1 MSGFAGSSR
10 GYRLDKSKAA
20 KNFCKLQE
28 SIMSSSLLVRFS
40 QAILRRNAWFAAV
53 FQGSLV
59 FISLVLAWL
68 LSFDFSLPHRH
79 ILLTV
84 APMLVVI
91 RLTVIAGF
99 GLLHGWWR
107 YVSVEDV
114 VEIIKAD
121 LLGAAVFFLVIRYV
135 FAVTVF
141 PRSVY
146 VLEALL
152 TGALLIGVRVLSR
165 LLAETFR
172 QDLALAKSARKVVVI
187 GAGQAAEVVLRQ
199 LKQAGYQILACVDDD
214 RTKVGLKI
222 HGVPVVGTAD
232 QLPRLFGSN
241 EEEYEVIIAVPSAT
255 GAQMRRFVEIC
266 EKTGRRYR
274 TIPTMRE
281 LIAGEVLVKQLR
293 EVHLEDLLGREPVRL
308 DIEAVRGKIIGKVVM
323 VTGAAGSI
331 GSEIC
336 RQILECAPAKL
347 VCLDQD
353 ETGIFDLQRELSQ
366 LSEGTPV
373 FSVANVRDGER
384 LRAIC
389 CGHRVNVIFHAA
401 AYKHVPVMETN
412 VQEAVTNNVFALLNL
427 LEVAE
432 EAKCTDFVLIST
444 DKAVNPTSI
453 MGVTK
458 RICEII
464 VASRPPNGLRCVS
477 VRFGNVLGSSGSVV
491 PIFQEQLRQNRPL
504 TVTHAEIQRFFM
516 TSREAVSLVL
526 QAFVI
531 GNHGDVLALDMG
543 VPIKI
548 VDLARSLIY
557 LSGKSERDVP
567 IRFTGL
573 RPGEKMTE
581 DLFCPT
587 EEILPTS
594 CAGIKRTRGR
604 LLSWPELMRQLSEL
618 RTSMTVDG
626 ADPVIAKI
634 KEIVPEYSVDSRR
647 YQEILG
653 SSSFS
658 PAHPST
664 QSIPRLN
671 LRDKFV
677 PIELGMRNEDPK

>member
-1 MSGFAGSSR
+1 
-10 GYRLDKSKAA
+10 
-20 KNFCKLQE
+20 
-28 SIMSSSLLVRFS
+28 MSSSPLSRFS
-40 QAILRRNAWFAAV
+40 RAILRRNAWVVAV
-53 FQGSLV
+53 FQVSLV

-79 ILLTV
+79 LLLTV
-84 APMLVVI
+84 ASVLIVI
-91 RLTVIAGF
+91 RLAVIARF

-121 LLGAAVFFLVIRYV
+121 LLGTAVFFLVIRYV
-135 FAVTVF
+135 FVITVF
-141 PRSVY
+141 PVSVY

-152 TGALLIGVRVLSR
+152 TAALLIGVRVLSR
-165 LLAETFR
+165 LLAESFR
-172 QDLALAKSARKVVVI
+172 QDLALAKSSRKVVVI
-187 GAGQAAEVVLRQ
+187 GAGRAAEVVLRQ
-199 LKQAGYQILACVDDD
+199 LKQAGYQVLACVDDNP
-214 RTKVGLKI
+214 TKVGLKI

-232 QLPRLFGSN
+232 QLPRLFASK
-241 EEEYEVIIAVPSAT
+241 EEEYEIIIAVPSAT

-353 ETGIFDLQRELSQ
+353 ETGIFHLQRELSQ
-366 LSEGTPV
+366 LTLERTLV
-373 FSVANVRDGER
+373 FNVANVRDGER

-432 EAKCTDFVLIST
+432 EARCRDFVLIST

-491 PIFQEQLRQNRPL
+491 PIFQEQLQQNRPL
-504 TVTHAEIQRFFM
+504 TVTHPEIQRFFM

-548 VDLARSLIY
+548 VDLARSLIC

-567 IRFTGL
+567 IRITGL

-581 DLFCPT
+581 DLFYPT

-604 LLSWPELMRQLSEL
+604 LLSWPELMCQLSEL

-634 KEIVPEYSVDSRR
+634 KEIVPEYSFDSRR
-647 YQEILG
+647 YEEILG
-653 SSSFS
+653 SASFS
-658 PAHPST
+658 SNHPAT

-671 LRDKFV
+671 LRSKLE
-677 PIELGMRNEDPK
+677 PIEFGMRSEDPT

>member
-1 MSGFAGSSR
+1 
-10 GYRLDKSKAA
+10 
-20 KNFCKLQE
+20 
-28 SIMSSSLLVRFS
+28 
-40 QAILRRNAWFAAV
+40 
-53 FQGSLV
+53 
-59 FISLVLAWL
+59 
-68 LSFDFSLPHRH
+68 
-79 ILLTV
+79 
-84 APMLVVI
+84 
-91 RLTVIAGF
+91 
-99 GLLHGWWR
+99 
-107 YVSVEDV
+107 
-114 VEIIKAD
+114 
-121 LLGAAVFFLVIRYV
+121 
-135 FAVTVF
+135 
-141 PRSVY
+141 
-146 VLEALL
+146 LEALL
-152 TGALLIGVRVLSR
+152 TAALLIGVRVLSR

-172 QDLALAKSARKVVVI
+172 QDLALAKSAQNVVVI
-187 GAGQAAEVVLRQ
+187 GAGRAAEVVLRQ
-199 LKQAGYQILACVDDD
+199 LKQAGYQVLACVDDNP
-214 RTKVGLKI
+214 TKVGLKI
-222 HGVPVVGTAD
+222 HGVPVIGTAD
-232 QLPRLFGSN
+232 QLPGLFGSR

-281 LIAGEVLVKQLR
+281 LIAGEVLVKQIR

-308 DIEAVRGKIIGKVVM
+308 DIEAVRGKIMGKVVM

-353 ETGIFDLQRELSQ
+353 ETGIFHLQRELSR
-366 LSEGTPV
+366 LTSARTLV

-389 CGHRVNVIFHAA
+389 CGHKVNVIFHAA

-432 EAKCTDFVLIST
+432 EARCRDFVLIST

-504 TVTHAEIQRFFM
+504 TVTHPEIQRFFM

-531 GNHGDVLALDMG
+531 GNHADVLALDMG
-543 VPIKI
+543 VPIRI
-548 VDLARSLIY
+548 VDLARSLIC

-567 IRFTGL
+567 IRITGL
-573 RPGEKMTE
+573 RPGEKLTE
-581 DLFCPT
+581 DLFYPT

-634 KEIVPEYSVDSRR
+634 KEIVPEYSFDSRR
-647 YQEILG
+647 YQEIFG
-653 SSSFS
+653 STSSSA
-658 PAHPST
+658 AHPAT
-664 QSIPRLN
+664 QSVPSLN
-671 LRDKFV
+671 LRSKLE
-677 PIELGMRNEDPK
+677 PIEFGMRNEDPA

>member
-1 MSGFAGSSR
+1 
-10 GYRLDKSKAA
+10 
-20 KNFCKLQE
+20 
-28 SIMSSSLLVRFS
+28 MSSSPLIRFA
-40 QAILRRNAWFAAV
+40 QIILRRNAWFAAW

-59 FISLVLAWL
+59 LISLVLAWL
-68 LSFDFSLPHRH
+68 LTFDFSLPHRQM
-79 ILLTV
+79 LLTV
-84 APMLVVI
+84 APVLVVI
-91 RLTVIAGF
+91 RLAVIARF

-114 VEIIKAD
+114 IELIKAD
-121 LLGAAVFFLVIRYV
+121 LLGTAVFFLMIRYV
-135 FAVTVF
+135 FVITVF
-141 PRSVY
+141 PVSVY

-152 TGALLIGVRVLSR
+152 TATLLIGVRVLSR
-165 LLAETFR
+165 LLAESFR
-172 QDLALAKSARKVVVI
+172 QDQALARSTRKVVVVI
-187 GAGQAAEVVLRQ
+187 GAGRAAEVVLRQ
-199 LKQAGYQILACVDDD
+199 LKQDGYQVLACVDDD
-214 RTKVGLKI
+214 PTKVGLKI
-222 HGVPVVGTAD
+222 HGVPVRGTAD
-232 QLPRLFGSN
+232 QLPRLFESR

-274 TIPTMRE
+274 TIPTLRE
-281 LIAGEVLVKQLR
+281 LIAGEILVKQLR

-308 DIEAVRGKIIGKVVM
+308 DIEAVRAKITGNVVM

-353 ETGIFDLQRELSQ
+353 ETGIFYLQRELSQ
-366 LSEGTPV
+366 LTSRDTLV

-389 CGHRVNVIFHAA
+389 HGHRVNVIFHAA

-432 EAKCTDFVLIST
+432 ETKCRDFVLIST

-504 TVTHAEIQRFFM
+504 TITHPEIERFFM
-516 TSREAVSLVL
+516 TNREAVSLVL

-531 GNHGDVLALDMG
+531 GTHGDVLVLDMG

-548 VDLARSLIY
+548 IDLARSLIC
-557 LSGKSERDVP
+557 LSGKSAQDVP
-567 IRFTGL
+567 IRVTGL
-573 RPGEKMTE
+573 RPGEKLTE
-581 DLFCPT
+581 DLFYPT

-594 CAGIKRTRGR
+594 CVRIKRTRGR
-604 LLSWPELMRQLSEL
+604 LLSWPDLMRQLGEL

-634 KEIVPEYSVDSRR
+634 KEIVPEYSFDSRR
-647 YQEILG
+647 YQEIFG
-653 SSSFS
+653 STSFS
-658 PAHPST
+658 TTHPAT
-664 QSIPRLN
+664 QSSPSLN
-671 LRDKFV
+671 LRSKWEAIAF
-677 PIELGMRNEDPK
+677 EMRNEDPA

>member
-1 MSGFAGSSR
+1 LGQGQGNES
-10 GYRLDKSKAA
+10 
-20 KNFCKLQE
+20 FCKILE
-28 SIMSSSLLVRFS
+28 ELLMSSSPLIPFS
-40 QAILRRNAWFAAV
+40 RTILRRNAWFAAA
-53 FQGSLV
+53 FQVSLV
-59 FISLVLAWL
+59 FVSLVLAWL

-84 APMLVVI
+84 APVLVVI
-91 RLTVIAGF
+91 RLAVIARF

-107 YVSVEDV
+107 YVSMEDV

-121 LLGAAVFFLVIRYV
+121 LLGTGVFFLVMRYV
-135 FAVTVF
+135 FVITVF
-141 PRSVY
+141 PGSVY

-152 TGALLIGVRVLSR
+152 TAALLIGVRVLSR
-165 LLAETFR
+165 LLAESFR

-199 LKQAGYQILACVDDD
+199 LKQAGYQVLACVDDNP
-214 RTKVGLKI
+214 TKVGLKI
-222 HGVPVVGTAD
+222 HGVPVVGTAN
-232 QLPRLFGSN
+232 QLPRLFASK
-241 EEEYEVIIAVPSAT
+241 EEEYEIIIAVPSAT

-353 ETGIFDLQRELSQ
+353 ETGIFHLQRELSQ
-366 LSEGTPV
+366 LTSELTLV

-432 EAKCTDFVLIST
+432 EARCRDFVLIST

-491 PIFQEQLRQNRPL
+491 PIFQEQLQQNRPL
-504 TVTHAEIQRFFM
+504 TVTHPEIQRFFM

-543 VPIKI
+543 VPIRI
-548 VDLARSLIY
+548 VDLARSLIC

-647 YQEILG
+647 YEGILG
-653 SSSFS
+653 STSFS
-658 PAHPST
+658 ATHPAA
-664 QSIPRLN
+664 QSIPSLN
-671 LRDKFV
+671 LRSKLQ
-677 PIELGMRNEDPK
+677 PIEFGMRNEDPA